1 MIESRIRW
9 PLALLLVAVVA
20 RIVAA
25 LAVGGDFHFADEA
38 IYLDAARRLAGGD
51 GFATAYRRVPA
62 YPVFLALLSFGV
74 PVGLVFIRLA
84 QAAVAGFGT
93 LLVMAL
99 AERMIGRR
107 AAIAAGLVYALDPLL
122 VMAAGLLY
130 PETVAALVLPLV
142 ILLALGGAERD
153 SPGRSA
159 LAGGVLGVLALL
171 RPVALVLPPV
181 VAAWIALAAPARGT
195 RRLVHVGALGL
206 AFLLV
211 LAPWT
216 VRNWRVYGQLVPVA
230 MAGTHTAP
238 LQPADVARRGLLLPL
253 ARWVWTDPLTVLSR
267 GGRQFLQF
275 WELAPSRLTTD
286 DPLRREQLNR
296 RDPRLSVQPLFSR
309 GLRDRVSAGSFGLEL
324 ALALL
329 GLVVVARRRWR
340 QALLPLAV
348 IVAFAAGYA
357 LFVAKLRYRM
367 PVLPLVFVFT
377 GAGVAAVHS
386 FALGRLRPRGPAS
399 GIESPLRGGTSDP

>member
-1 MIESRIRW
+1 MMESRIRW
-9 PLALLLVAVVA
+9 PLALLLVAVIA
-20 RIVAA
+20 RIGAA
-25 LAVGGDFHFADEA
+25 LAIGGDFHFADEA
-38 IYLDAARRLAGGD
+38 TYLDAARRLAGGG
-51 GFATAYRRVPA
+51 GFGTAYRKVPA
-62 YPVFLALLSFGV
+62 YPVFLAALSFGM
-74 PVGLVFIRLA
+74 PASLGFIRLA
-84 QAAVAGFGT
+84 QAVVAAFGA

-99 AERMIGRR
+99 AERLVGPR

-122 VMAAGLLY
+122 VMASGLLY

-142 ILLALGGAERD
+142 ILLSLEAAEGD
-153 SPGRSA
+153 SLGRSA
-159 LAGGVLGVLALL
+159 LAGGLLGVLALL

-181 VAAWIALAAPARGT
+181 VAAWIALAVPART
-195 RRLVHVGALGL
+195 SRRLVHVGVLGL
-206 AFLLV
+206 AFLCV

-216 VRNWRVYGQLVPVA
+216 VRNWRVSGELVPVA
-230 MAGTHTAP
+230 MAGTQAAP
-238 LQPADVARRGLLLPL
+238 LPPDEVARRGLLRPL
-253 ARWVWTDPLTVLSR
+253 ARWVWTDPVAVLSR

-275 WELAPSRLTTD
+275 WELVPTRLTTD
-286 DPLRREQLNR
+286 DPLKREQLNR

-340 QALLPLAV
+340 QALLLLAV
-348 IVAFAAGYA
+348 ILAFAAGYA

-377 GAGVAAVHS
+377 GAGAAAVYS
-386 FALGRLRPRGPAS
+386 FALGIVRHRGA
-399 GIESPLRGGTSDP
+399 D